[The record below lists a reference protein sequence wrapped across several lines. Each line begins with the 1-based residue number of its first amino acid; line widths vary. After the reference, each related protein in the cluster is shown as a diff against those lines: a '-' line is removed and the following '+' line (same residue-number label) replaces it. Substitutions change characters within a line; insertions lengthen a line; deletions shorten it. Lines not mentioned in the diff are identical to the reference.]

1 MPIYVYSTLSN
12 DQNYALEAG
21 GTVFIAGKANIM
33 TRQMYTPRGRV
44 TDITD
49 EQYVLLRK
57 NHVFQ
62 LHEKNGFIAV
72 EEIKADPEKVAT
84 NMEASDL
91 SAPDT
96 PESLEAENKEVPKS
110 NKKGK

>member
-1 MPIYVYSTLSN
+1 MACTTLSN

-21 GTVFIAGKANIM
+21 GTVFIAGKANIL
-33 TRQMYTPRGRV
+33 TTQMYTPRGRV

-49 EQYVLLRK
+49 EQYAVLRK

-72 EEIKADPEKVAT
+72 AEITADPEKVAT
-84 NMEASDL
+84 KMEASTL

-96 PESLEAENKEVPKS
+96 PESFEVDNKKVQKN